1 MMQAKAMAL
10 MHKRAVLVAQIGVER
25 AALAQQGAALRPAA
39 LMIDKVNAGIRYLKS
54 HPGILLLPVAI
65 LALWRPRRLLAFA
78 VSSLGV
84 WRLVRRGWHRL
95 RASPARKQ
103 R

>member
-1 MMQAKAMAL
+1 MMQTKAMAL
-10 MHKRAVLVAQIGVER
+10 RHKRAVLVAQIGMER

-39 LMIDKVNAGIRYLKS
+39 LMIDKVSAGIRYLKS
-54 HPGILLLPVAI
+54 HPGLLLLPVAI

-78 VSSLGV
+78 VSSLGM
-84 WRLVRRGWHRL
+84 WRLVQRGWRRL
-95 RASPARKQ
+95 RLSSGRNE